1 MSECC
6 VCANSARACRVFRD
20 GARAREGNERREGA
34 TRIGDGARDRT
45 IGAPAERDATRRRR
59 AEATGTE
66 KTLDVMASTTGMMH
80 HAFFVGRNELIA
92 WVNALLDLRL
102 TKVEQCASGAVYCQI
117 MDAAHWSGHG
127 EGVVPMR
134 RVNFEAKSE
143 HEFVQNYKVLQLVFE
158 TLHVAKNVE
167 VQKLIKARPL
177 DNLEFLQWMKRYYDT
192 ATGGAGVENSTYD
205 AEERR
210 ACARG
215 GAEYAGARKAS
226 VTSERAGHRGG
237 NGRARGSRATTATT
251 APVAHHS
258 STTTTSGAG
267 VTSGTNARSMTG
279 SGASAREMTETN
291 TALALQVE
299 RAEQEREFYFEKLQ
313 DVEYVCQR
321 PEFENNPLKNVVER
335 ILYHTDGK
343 ADVDAI
349 IAECFA
355 EEKETT
361 ADVVSKDDA
370 PERTPPKAT
379 VVEVPVTL
387 EAIETK
393 LAATTLDRVD
403 SGNAVA
409 IGASPLGTPPPMFD
423 EPTSACATSP
433 AVTHRS
439 PLRDANVMASQ

>member
-1 MSECC
+1 VNDC
-6 VCANSARACRVFRD
+6 ARAHT
-20 GARAREGNERREGA
+20 A
-34 TRIGDGARDRT
+34 TRDTRDET
-45 IGAPAERDATRRRR
+45 TNGSRD
-59 AEATGTE
+59 
-66 KTLDVMASTTGMMH
+66 MASTTGMMH
-80 HAFFVGRNELIA
+80 DAFFVGRHELIA
-92 WVNALLDLRL
+92 WVNALLALRL

-117 MDAAHWSGHG
+117 MDAAHWSGG
-127 EGVVPMR
+127 GGDVVPMR

-158 TLHVAKNVE
+158 RMHVAKNVE
-167 VQKLIKARPL
+167 VQKLIKGRPL

-237 NGRARGSRATTATT
+237 NARGRGSRTTTTTTTTTTTA
-251 APVAHHS
+251 HRGS
-258 STTTTSGAG
+258 MTTTSGAG
-267 VTSGTNARSMTG
+267 ATSGANARATTG
-279 SGASAREMTETN
+279 NGASAREMTETN

-361 ADVVSKDDA
+361 ANVVSKDDA
-370 PERTPPKAT
+370 PESTPPKAT

>member
-1 MSECC
+1 M
-6 VCANSARACRVFRD
+6 
-20 GARAREGNERREGA
+20 
-34 TRIGDGARDRT
+34 
-45 IGAPAERDATRRRR
+45 
-59 AEATGTE
+59 
-66 KTLDVMASTTGMMH
+66 
-80 HAFFVGRNELIA
+80 
-92 WVNALLDLRL
+92 
-102 TKVEQCASGAVYCQI
+102 
-117 MDAAHWSGHG
+117 
-127 EGVVPMR
+127 
-134 RVNFEAKSE
+134 
-143 HEFVQNYKVLQLVFE
+143 
-158 TLHVAKNVE
+158 
-167 VQKLIKARPL
+167 
-177 DNLEFLQWMKRYYDT
+177 
-192 ATGGAGVENSTYD
+192 
-205 AEERR
+205 
-210 ACARG
+210 
-215 GAEYAGARKAS
+215 
-226 VTSERAGHRGG
+226 
-237 NGRARGSRATTATT
+237 
-251 APVAHHS
+251 
-258 STTTTSGAG
+258 TTTSGAG
-267 VTSGTNARSMTG
+267 ATSGANARATTG
-279 SGASAREMTETN
+279 NGASAREMTETN

-361 ADVVSKDDA
+361 ANVVSKDDA
-370 PERTPPKAT
+370 PESTPPKAT

-387 EAIETK
+387 VAIETK

>member
-1 MSECC
+1 
-6 VCANSARACRVFRD
+6 
-20 GARAREGNERREGA
+20 
-34 TRIGDGARDRT
+34 
-45 IGAPAERDATRRRR
+45 
-59 AEATGTE
+59 
-66 KTLDVMASTTGMMH
+66 MASTTGMMH

-237 NGRARGSRATTATT
+237 NGRGARIEDDDDGDDGAGGASRLDDDDERGGSDVWGERASDDGERRERARNDGDQHRAGAPSRARR
-251 APVAHHS
+251 
-258 STTTTSGAG
+258 
-267 VTSGTNARSMTG
+267 AR
-279 SGASAREMTETN
+279 ARV
-291 TALALQVE
+291 LL
-299 RAEQEREFYFEKLQ
+299 
-313 DVEYVCQR
+313 
-321 PEFENNPLKNVVER
+321 
-335 ILYHTDGK
+335 
-343 ADVDAI
+343 
-349 IAECFA
+349 
-355 EEKETT
+355 
-361 ADVVSKDDA
+361 
-370 PERTPPKAT
+370 
-379 VVEVPVTL
+379 
-387 EAIETK
+387 
-393 LAATTLDRVD
+393 
-403 SGNAVA
+403 
-409 IGASPLGTPPPMFD
+409 
-423 EPTSACATSP
+423 
-433 AVTHRS
+433 
-439 PLRDANVMASQ
+439 